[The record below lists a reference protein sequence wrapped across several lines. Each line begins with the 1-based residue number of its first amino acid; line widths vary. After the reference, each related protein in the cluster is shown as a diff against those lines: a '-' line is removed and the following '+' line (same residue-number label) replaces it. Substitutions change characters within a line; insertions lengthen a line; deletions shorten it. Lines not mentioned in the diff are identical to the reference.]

1 MSYGICP
8 NCDNKVFIDMEPEI
22 GFHLL
27 CQTCQTPLVIVW
39 LNPIE
44 LSLIDYE
51 EYDIIDE
58 GSTINKFQKSKKKE
72 YIMATGKP
80 KKSNKKSSSTTGK
93 KKTRKK

>member
-27 CQTCQTPLVIVW
+27 CKTCQTPLVIVW

-58 GSTINKFQKSKKKE
+58 GSITNKFQKSKIKGVYNGNGKTQKK
-72 YIMATGKP
+72 
-80 KKSNKKSSSTTGK
+80 
-93 KKTRKK
+93 